1 MSFLPITTLPK
12 WIKIPVTFSTFSV
25 AGLTNN
31 VTIYSL
37 PAKAV
42 IHSVFI
48 NAGTLFSGGLIAT
61 YTISIGIAG
70 TLAKYMPATNVFTG
84 ATLPVP
90 ATIAGVES
98 VSGATDIKAA
108 AISTVGNLNDATAG
122 AADIYL
128 LVSNLE

>member
-1 MSFLPITTLPK
+1 MSFLPLTTLPK
-12 WIKIPVTFSTFSV
+12 WIKIPVTFSTFSI
-25 AGLTNN
+25 AGLTQN

-48 NAGTLFSGGLIAT
+48 NTTTPFSGGLIAS
-61 YTISIGIAG
+61 YTMSVGIAG
-70 TLAKYMPATNVFTG
+70 TLAKYAVATNVFTG

-90 ATIAGVES
+90 ALVSGVES
-98 VSGATDIKAA
+98 MSAATDIKAA
-108 AISTVGNLNDATAG
+108 VISTVGNLDTATAG